1 MIYNA
6 YRAKD
11 DYNLVEEYFELNL
24 NEAIVPFS
32 TKIIPIA
39 LPLITLV
46 RKGRI
51 DKVGETAIKHNTLSL
66 SGQYSQAYNFEVN
79 TASKI
84 VGIALHP
91 TALYKLTGQ
100 NMHSLTNKHIALKTI
115 SKQLATS
122 LLPLFQ
128 HNLNKK
134 PALEAFQIA
143 LKELPITTTK
153 HTKNIDYA
161 IKYIRKKEGL
171 LTVTDLLNIIP
182 VSQKTLE
189 IKFKEIIG
197 MTPGKYIKLYR
208 FLKLMRK
215 YASKP
220 IKFKDLIFMYD
231 YYDESHF
238 YKEFKLFM
246 KESPKE
252 YFKRDNSFL
261 KEYLKE

>member
-6 YRAKD
+6 YRSRD
-11 DYNLVEEYFELNL
+11 DYNLVEEYFELSFNKDV
-24 NEAIVPFS
+24 VPFS
-32 TKIIPIA
+32 TTIVPVA
-39 LPLITLV
+39 LPLITMIQ
-46 RKGRI
+46 KGSLK
-51 DKVGETAIKHNTLSL
+51 KVGDISKKQNDIII
-66 SGQYSQAYNFEVN
+66 SGQYLYAYDFVIDEP
-79 TASKI
+79 TKI

-91 TALYKLTGQ
+91 TALYKLT
-100 NMHSLTNKHIALKTI
+100 NINLSKLTNKHVALNTISNQLQSTLLPILDSNQNKKSLLESFQLALKD
-115 SKQLATS
+115 
-122 LLPLFQ
+122 LPR
-128 HNLNKK
+128 
-134 PALEAFQIA
+134 
-143 LKELPITTTK
+143 TTTK

-171 LTVTDLLNIIP
+171 LNISDLLNIIP

-189 IKFKEIIG
+189 IKFKEIVG

-215 YASKP
+215 YSSKP

-238 YKEFKLFM
+238 LKEFKLFM

-252 YFKRDNSFL
+252 YFKKDISFI
-261 KEYLKE
+261 KEYLKK